1 MRYIGLA
8 LISLFLGFFFG
19 TEVDKRVEEQ
29 IGKSYYIASI
39 LITTAIFALPL
50 FGIALLIWG

>member
-8 LISLFLGFFFG
+8 LISLFLGVLFG
-19 TEVDKRVEEQ
+19 AEVDKRVEEKT
-29 IGKSYYIASI
+29 GESYYIASV